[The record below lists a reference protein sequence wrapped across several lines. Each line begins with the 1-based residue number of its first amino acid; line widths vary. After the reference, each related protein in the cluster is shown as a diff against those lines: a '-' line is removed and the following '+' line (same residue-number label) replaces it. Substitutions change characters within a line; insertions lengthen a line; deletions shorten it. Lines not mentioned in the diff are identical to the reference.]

1 MLSEI
6 FKDLFDL
13 SLTNKKDLFD
23 LSLTNKK
30 ENNTDNIEDIND
42 EDTNIEDII
51 IKGMKPTVTING
63 EVLDLSSEDNVQK
76 AYDFIDTFAKS
87 PITKLFMGDDDINNI
102 CTIAK
107 NNIEALHA
115 SLTTDESDED
125 DDSIEIAT
133 NYLKETVDNWED
145 VPDEQ
150 KKRSIR
156 AITDFIDWLA
166 EHVDEQ

>member
-30 ENNTDNIEDIND
+30 ENNTDNIED
-42 EDTNIEDII
+42 TI
-51 IKGMKPTVTING
+51 IKRMKPTVTING

-87 PITKLFMGDDDINNI
+87 PITKLFMDDDDINNI

-115 SLTTDESDED
+115 SLTTDESDESDED

>member
-30 ENNTDNIEDIND
+30 ENKTDNIDDIND

-87 PITKLFMGDDDINNI
+87 PITKLFMDDDDINNI
-102 CTIAK
+102 CNVAK
-107 NNIEALHA
+107 KNIESLHA
-115 SLTTDESDED
+115 SLTAEKSDED
-125 DDSIEIAT
+125 DDSVEIAT

-166 EHVDEQ
+166 EYVDEQ

>member
-13 SLTNKKDLFD
+13 SLTNKK
-23 LSLTNKK
+23 
-30 ENNTDNIEDIND
+30 ENNTD
-42 EDTNIEDII
+42 NIEDII

-87 PITKLFMGDDDINNI
+87 PITKLFMDDDDINNI

-107 NNIEALHA
+107 NNIETLHA
-115 SLTTDESDED
+115 SLISDESDED

-133 NYLKETVDNWED
+133 NYLKETVNNWED

-166 EHVDEQ
+166 EHVDKQ

>member
-13 SLTNKKDLFD
+13 SLTNKKE
-23 LSLTNKK
+23 NK
-30 ENNTDNIEDIND
+30 TD
-42 EDTNIEDII
+42 NIEDII

-87 PITKLFMGDDDINNI
+87 PITKLFMDDDDINNI

-166 EHVDEQ
+166 DHVDEQ

>member
-30 ENNTDNIEDIND
+30 ENNTD
-42 EDTNIEDII
+42 NIEDII

-87 PITKLFMGDDDINNI
+87 PITKLFMDDDDINNI

-107 NNIEALHA
+107 NNIETLHA
-115 SLTTDESDED
+115 SLISDESDED

-133 NYLKETVDNWED
+133 NYLKETVNNWED

-166 EHVDEQ
+166 EHVDKQ

>member
-13 SLTNKKDLFD
+13 SLTNKKE
-23 LSLTNKK
+23 NK
-30 ENNTDNIEDIND
+30 TD
-42 EDTNIEDII
+42 NIEDII

-76 AYDFIDTFAKS
+76 VYDFIDTFAKS
-87 PITKLFMGDDDINNI
+87 PITKLFMDDDDINNI

-166 EHVDEQ
+166 DHVDEQ

>member
-13 SLTNKKDLFD
+13 SLTNKK
-23 LSLTNKK
+23 
-30 ENNTDNIEDIND
+30 ENNTD
-42 EDTNIEDII
+42 NIEDII

-87 PITKLFMGDDDINNI
+87 PITKLFMDDDDINNI